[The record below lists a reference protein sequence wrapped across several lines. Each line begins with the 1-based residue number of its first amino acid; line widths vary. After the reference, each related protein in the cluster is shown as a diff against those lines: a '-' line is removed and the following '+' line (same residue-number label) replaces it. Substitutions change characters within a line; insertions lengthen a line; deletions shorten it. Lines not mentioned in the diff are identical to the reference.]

1 MRRRLRPFLEL
12 YLRAR
17 GRRSGQAAETVACFF
32 ESDVKAAGGWRSY
45 VHRDRRRLLVL
56 RVLCEKGRASTS
68 DGLLARLFPPQAS
81 DDDATVEAPAC
92 LDRDAFRHVLSFWQ
106 PAPLWSPPQPPD
118 DDGIESPT
126 S

>member
-1 MRRRLRPFLEL
+1 M
-12 YLRAR
+12 
-17 GRRSGQAAETVACFF
+17 
-32 ESDVKAAGGWRSY
+32 
-45 VHRDRRRLLVL
+45 L

-81 DDDATVEAPAC
+81 DDDATVEASVA

-118 DDGIESPT
+118 DDGIESPK

>member
-1 MRRRLRPFLEL
+1 MSASGSAAD
-12 YLRAR
+12 AR
-17 GRRSGQAAETVACFF
+17 FF
-32 ESDVKAAGGWRSY
+32 FFFFFFFSEPSSDLARFFDGFASVGGGGGG
-45 VHRDRRRLLVL
+45 D
-56 RVLCEKGRASTS
+56 GPS
-68 DGLLARLFPPQAS
+68 DGEAS

-126 S
+126 P